1 MRRRAPATAL
11 VLLLLAGAC
20 TPGANPPGGAPA
32 AGEELVPDSR
42 LLPPPLEAPGRGAE
56 RARLL
61 AREVLAGGERGTAA
75 LLTALADSG
84 IAVRDRSLGDRVVV
98 EASQPSQGLAVQA
111 ADVLAMMR
119 LEGRGYQATL
129 ADVGALLR
137 MPGLG
142 LERAPVER
150 LLASAIADHAQRGEP
165 PLRSWAAFIV
175 ELGRQGPAGYDLAH
189 VRDPAELPL
198 DGVQTFLILLRL
210 FADAYAIGGEGSPG
224 ASPGAL
230 GAALPGLLG
239 AGAGLGSHLS
249 ASGELPCTLSDAEGF
264 VMDRAAFVASTG
276 FGQLWGRLEL
286 PGSSLLGAAGVALTV
301 LRFLAIQA
309 IFDPRIELVPPPPLV
324 RTKKTNVD
332 AETRE
337 LRATIRMDVGRAQ
350 MLNCFRIMLNAAGLD
365 FSLPND
371 GPVQGAEVLWR
382 CVSGCR
388 VGEPLQLCALPCSGA
403 GGIQSGD
410 PSRNAYETR
419 TGEDGVAR
427 TGIQGRRQKREL
439 GDWALEVRKEATVAI
454 TVKLTTPNLV
464 KDLVSVGE
472 TVAGG
477 AIGVPRGRDPGVHR
491 RAARPVRGARG
502 DLHVPRGRL
511 GAAGVPGALDEPRRL
526 DLRGREVRRT
536 RRYLGDRPP
545 GAERHR
551 RGAARAERTQPI
563 GTRPQHMGR
572 GRDCALQG
580 LRERALRRGRS
591 AHAADTVRTGHGH
604 RPVRRNGGD
613 PCRGRCRNPA
623 RSGALRGGRGR
634 GVRAGSN
641 VGPDGPARRG

>member
-20 TPGANPPGGAPA
+20 TPGANTPRGAPA
-32 AGEELVPDSR
+32 VGEELVPDSR
-42 LLPPPLEAPGRGAE
+42 LLPRPLEAPGRGAE

-98 EASQPSQGLAVQA
+98 APDEPSQGIAVQA
-111 ADVLAMMR
+111 ADVIAMMR
-119 LEGRGYQATL
+119 LEERGYQATL

-150 LLASAIADHAQRGEP
+150 LLADQIAAHAERGEP

-175 ELGRQGPAGYDLAH
+175 ELGRQGPAGYDLAD
-189 VRDPAELPL
+189 VGDPAEVPL

-230 GAALPGLLG
+230 GAALPGLLA

-249 ASGELPCTLSDAEGF
+249 ASGELPCTLSDAESF
-264 VMDRAAFVASTG
+264 VMDRSAFVASTG
-276 FGQLWGRLEL
+276 FGKLWDLAGLGGKAAAVL
-286 PGSSLLGAAGVALTV
+286 AAAGAALPV

-309 IFDPRIELVPPPPLV
+309 IFDPRIELVPAPPLV

-332 AETRE
+332 AATHE
-337 LRATIRMDVGRAQ
+337 LRATIRMNTGRFQ
-350 MLNCFRIMLNAAGLD
+350 MLNCFRIMLNAAGID

-371 GPVQGAEVLWR
+371 GPVEGAEVLWR
-382 CVSGCR
+382 CIEGCG
-388 VGEPLQLCALPCSGA
+388 VGEPVQLCASPCSGV

-410 PSRNAYETR
+410 PTRNAFETR

-439 GDWALEVRKEATVAI
+439 GDWALGVRKEATVAI
-454 TVKLTTPNLV
+454 TVKLTTPDLV
-464 KDLVSVGE
+464 NDLVSVGE

-477 AIGVPRGRDPGVHR
+477 AIGGAGGVLPGFIVDLLDR
-491 RAARPVRGARG
+491 FGVRGATYTFPVV
-502 DLHVPRGRL
+502 DWEL
-511 GAAGVPGALDEPRRL
+511 PGYR
-526 DLRGREVRRT
+526 VRWT
-536 RRYLGDRPP
+536 SP
-545 GAERHR
+545 GGWIYE
-551 RGAARAERTQPI
+551 GEK
-563 GTRPQHMGR
+563 
-572 GRDCALQG
+572 C
-580 LRERALRRGRS
+580 
-591 AHAADTVRTGHGH
+591 
-604 RPVRRNGGD
+604 
-613 PCRGRCRNPA
+613 
-623 RSGALRGGRGR
+623 
-634 GVRAGSN
+634 
-641 VGPDGPARRG
+641 DGPAGTWEITLRAPNVTGEVRVELNEHTLSGPAPSTWTAGGLAHFRATGSARFVEGDPPTLVIRHGPGHATATVPMYGTLAGAIPAGGVAEIPLEVGRCEAVEVEG

>member
-1 MRRRAPATAL
+1 MRRRSPATAL

-32 AGEELVPDSR
+32 AGEGLVPDSR
-42 LLPPPLEAPGRGAE
+42 VLPPPLEVPGRGAE
-56 RARLL
+56 RARRL
-61 AREVLAGGERGTAA
+61 AREVLEGGERGTAA

-150 LLASAIADHAQRGEP
+150 LLAAAIAGHAERGEP

-175 ELGRQGPAGYDLAH
+175 ELGRQGSAGYDLAD
-189 VRDPAELPL
+189 VRDPAEVPL

-224 ASPGAL
+224 TTTGTPGA
-230 GAALPGLLG
+230 AVPGLLG

-249 ASGELPCTLSDAEGF
+249 ASGELPCTLSDAERF
-264 VMDRAAFVASTG
+264 VMDRAAFVASIG
-276 FGQLWGRLEL
+276 FGQLWGRLDL
-286 PGSSLLGAAGVALTV
+286 PGWSLQAAAGIGLTV
-301 LRFLAIQA
+301 LRFLGIQA

-337 LRATIRMDVGRAQ
+337 LRATIRMDVGKAQ

-371 GPVQGAEVLWR
+371 GPVEGVEVLWR
-382 CVSGCR
+382 CVSGCG
-388 VGEPLQLCALPCSGA
+388 VGGPVQLCAPPCSGV

-419 TGEDGVAR
+419 TGEGGVAR
-427 TGIQGRRQKREL
+427 TGIQGRRQKQEL

-454 TVKLTTPNLV
+454 TVKLITPNLV
-464 KDLVSVGE
+464 KDLFSVGE
-472 TVAGG
+472 TVARG
-477 AIGVPRGRDPGVHR
+477 AIGGLGRAIPRFIAELLDRFG
-491 RAARPVRGARG
+491 VRGATYTFPVVDWELPGYR
-502 DLHVPRGRL
+502 VRL
-511 GAAGVPGALDEPRRL
+511 S
-526 DLRGREVRRT
+526 T
-536 RRYLGDRPP
+536 
-545 GAERHR
+545 
-551 RGAARAERTQPI
+551 
-563 GTRPQHMGR
+563 
-572 GRDCALQG
+572 G
-580 LRERALRRGRS
+580 LATYEGEK
-591 AHAADTVRTGHGH
+591 
-604 RPVRRNGGD
+604 
-613 PCRGRCRNPA
+613 C
-623 RSGALRGGRGR
+623 
-634 GVRAGSN
+634 
-641 VGPDGPARRG
+641 DGPAGVWEISARAIGGMVGSFRAELDEHTLRGPALITWRIPGGAVSISRGMARFVEGDPPTLVFDYQGGQLFLPDRTLPLATGAHEEFPLEVARCEVVEVEG